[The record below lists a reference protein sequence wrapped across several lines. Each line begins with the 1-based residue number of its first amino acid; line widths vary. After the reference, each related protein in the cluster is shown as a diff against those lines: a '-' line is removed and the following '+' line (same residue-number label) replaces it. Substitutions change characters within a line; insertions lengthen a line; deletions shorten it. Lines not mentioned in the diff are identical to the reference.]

1 MQYESEM
8 HDGDSPDREMLE
20 SAYTYDEM
28 SMRRSHNFLMALQEL
43 KNLRPQ
49 LYSAAEYC
57 ESSYLY
63 SDQKQMVLDNLKDY
77 SVKALVNAVDHLGT
91 VAFKL
96 NDLLTQQF
104 EEVSSIEIRTASLAQ
119 RLRSCHEHSDREGL
133 KQQSLA
139 KSTQAN
145 HKHYVLPDATADVA
159 KRIADQQEVVMLR
172 ETFDPEQI
180 HPYQSQGTTAD
191 GASSSRNLAWHFAV
205 DRSPA
210 KNGGSSTLSRPP
222 SYRQPE
228 SEPREPDN
236 GLSRGSFLLSNSNS
250 ETTAPSAGTLGSS
263 GNRITSKFTSR
274 SKSVERSR
282 SIPKGEKKSTSRS
295 QSTERRPSVKGFG
308 SNGKV
313 SSSPLERSVS
323 QLNFTEPDKDNQ
335 TRPGPARSKSLLR
348 SLLSRG
354 RNDQMDL
361 QGSPASRSSK
371 KDVASDVYDKLFIR
385 VGP

>member
-1 MQYESEM
+1 MTQYENSM
-8 HDGDSPDREMLE
+8 HDGGSPDRETLE
-20 SAYTYDEM
+20 ASYTYDEM

-43 KNLRPQ
+43 KSLRPQ

-96 NDLLTQQF
+96 NDLMTQQF
-104 EEVSSIEIRTASLAQ
+104 EEVASIEIRTASLAQ

-145 HKHYVLPDATADVA
+145 HKHYILPDATADVA

-180 HPYQSQGTTAD
+180 HPYQSQGMTSDGNIHPA
-191 GASSSRNLAWHFAV
+191 GASGSRNLAWHFAV
-205 DRSPA
+205 DKSPA

-222 SYRQPE
+222 SSRQSE
-228 SEPREPDN
+228 SESREPDIA
-236 GLSRGSFLLSNSNS
+236 LSRGSFLLSNSNS
-250 ETTAPSAGTLGSS
+250 DPSLPSSGTLGST
-263 GNRITSKFTSR
+263 GNKIASKFTAR

-282 SIPKGEKKSTSRS
+282 SIPKNEKKAPARS
-295 QSTERRPSVKGFG
+295 QSTERRPSSKGFG
-308 SNGKV
+308 TNGKV
-313 SSSPLERSVS
+313 SSPLERSVS

-354 RNDQMDL
+354 RN
-361 QGSPASRSSK
+361 
-371 KDVASDVYDKLFIR
+371 
-385 VGP
+385 GPPP